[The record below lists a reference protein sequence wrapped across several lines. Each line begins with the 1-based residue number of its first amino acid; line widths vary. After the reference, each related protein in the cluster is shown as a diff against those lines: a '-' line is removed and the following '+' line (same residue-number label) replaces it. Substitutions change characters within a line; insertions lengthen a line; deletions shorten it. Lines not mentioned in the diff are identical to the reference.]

1 MPRKRKVDNEEVKF
15 LKDGLPHYEKEIE
28 ALKRELE
35 EANKEIFRLKFLYF
49 IIIFIFCFK
58 CYTI

>member
-28 ALKRELE
+28 DYN
-35 EANKEIFRLKFLYF
+35 NKHEK
-49 IIIFIFCFK
+49 
-58 CYTI
+58 